1 MELHAVRRNKAGVII
16 GKNQLSQG
24 TLSQIKEHIKRNGI
38 VKIKILK
45 NALSSDYSKQDLI
58 SDLISRTN
66 FYVIETRGFTIILSS
81 SEKK

>member
-1 MELHAVRRNKAGVII
+1 MELQAVRRNKAGIII

-24 TLSQIKEHIKRNGI
+24 TITQIKEHIKRNDI

-45 NALSSDYSKQDLI
+45 NALSSEYSKQDLI
-58 SDLISRTN
+58 ADLISRTN
-66 FYVIETRGFTIILSS
+66 FHVIETRGNTVILSS